1 MLRREHRLMS
11 EPGPSARASMFHDRL
26 QKVAR
31 HRRKWARRSGVACYR
46 LYDRDIPQIALV
58 VDWYDGRLHVAD
70 AARGEGT
77 YGLDELLAAAASAL
91 GIEEDAVYVK
101 RRQRQRG
108 TAQYTRFAREGARF
122 SVPEGGHRFWVN
134 LSDYLDT
141 GLFLD
146 HRRTRARVEAEAAGA
161 HMLNLFA
168 YTGSF
173 SVYAAA
179 GGARSTTT
187 VDLSATYL
195 DWTGENMA
203 LNGFVGPAH
212 HRVRAD
218 VLDWVIQA
226 QSDGARYDLIVLDPP
241 TFSNSKRMRTTFDVQ
256 RDHVRLLDA
265 TRALLTPGGALYFS
279 TNARRFSLDASVT
292 GAEEVTDVPP
302 DFERRRPHR
311 CWRLTA

>member
-1 MLRREHRLMS
+1 MS

-26 QKVAR
+26 KKVAR

-70 AARGEGT
+70 AAKGDGT
-77 YGLDELLAAAASAL
+77 HGLDELLVVAAEAL
-91 GIEEDAVYVK
+91 GIDEDAVFVK
-101 RRQRQRG
+101 RRERQRG
-108 TAQYTRFAREGARF
+108 AAQYTPFAREGARF
-122 SVPEGGHRFWVN
+122 AVAEGGHRFWVN

-146 HRRTRARVEAEAAGA
+146 HRRTRARVEAESAGA

-195 DWTGENMA
+195 DWAGENMA

-212 HRVRAD
+212 TRVRAD
-218 VLDWVIQA
+218 VLDWVTQA
-226 QSDGARYDLIVLDPP
+226 RSQRARYDLIVLDPP

-256 RDHVRLLDA
+256 RDHGPLLAA
-265 TRALLTPGGALYFS
+265 TRALLAPGGALYFS
-279 TNARRFSLDASVT
+279 TNARRFSLDDSIA
-292 GAEEVTDVPP
+292 GAEDVTDIPP
-302 DFERRRPHR
+302 DFDRRRPHR
-311 CWRLTA
+311 CWRLTP

>member
-1 MLRREHRLMS
+1 MSRRDHRLMS
-11 EPGPSARASMFHDRL
+11 DPGPSARASMFHDRL
-26 QKVAR
+26 RKVAR
-31 HRRKWARRSGVACYR
+31 HRRKWARRAGVACYR

-70 AARGEGT
+70 AAKGEGT
-77 YGLDELLAAAASAL
+77 IGLDELLIAAAQAL
-91 GIEEDAVYVK
+91 EIAPDAVYVK
-101 RRQRQRG
+101 RRERQRG
-108 TAQYTRFAREGARF
+108 SAQYTPFAREGARF
-122 SVPEGGHRFWVN
+122 TVPEGGHRFWVN

-146 HRRTRARVEAEAAGA
+146 HRRTRARIEAEAAGTT
-161 HMLNLFA
+161 MLNLFA

-179 GGARSTTT
+179 GGARRTTT

-195 DWTGENMA
+195 DWAEANMA

-212 HRVRAD
+212 ERVRAD
-218 VLDWVIQA
+218 VLDWVVQA
-226 QSDGARYDLIVLDPP
+226 RSQPTRYDLIVLDPP

-256 RDHVRLLDA
+256 RDHGRLLGL
-265 TRALLTPGGALYFS
+265 TRELLAPGGALYFS
-279 TNARRFSLDASVT
+279 TNARRFTLDADIS
-292 GAEEVTDVPP
+292 GAEEITDIPP

-311 CWRLTA
+311 CWRVTA

>member
-1 MLRREHRLMS
+1 MS

-26 QKVAR
+26 LKVAR
-31 HRRKWARRSGVACYR
+31 HRRKWARRAGVACYR

-70 AARGEGT
+70 AARGAGT
-77 YGLDELLAAAASAL
+77 PDLDGLLAAAASAL
-91 GIEEDAVYVK
+91 GIGLDATYAK
-101 RRQRQRG
+101 RRERQPG
-108 TAQYTRFAREGARF
+108 SAQYTAFARDGARF

-146 HRRTRARVEAEAAGA
+146 HRRTRARVEAEAAGT

-187 VDLSATYL
+187 VDLSTTYL

-212 HRVRAD
+212 ERIRAD

-226 QSDGARYDLIVLDPP
+226 RSERRRYDLIVLDPP

-256 RDHVRLLDA
+256 RDHVRLLGA
-265 TRALLTPGGALYFS
+265 TRALLAPGGALYFS
-279 TNARRFSLDASVT
+279 TNSRRFSLDASVA
-292 GAEEVTDVPP
+292 GVEEVTDVPP